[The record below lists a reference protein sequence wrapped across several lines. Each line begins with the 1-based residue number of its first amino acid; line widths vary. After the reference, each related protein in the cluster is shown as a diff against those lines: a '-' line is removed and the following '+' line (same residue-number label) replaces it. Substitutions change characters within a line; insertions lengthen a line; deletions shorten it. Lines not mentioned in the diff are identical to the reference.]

1 MEKNNAKPDPKPRSG
16 SLRTR
21 SSSAASPGSKAP
33 GERAYQ
39 RVLKRLE
46 AAEARLQQT
55 ERRYRSLIESI
66 PDIIYTM
73 ELDGSLSFISPRWKT
88 ILGHDESEVLG
99 RYFIDFAPP
108 EEHPLLIQVFKEA
121 RNFKK
126 NVENVHWQYFHKEGQ
141 RRYFLGSAAP
151 MLGAEGQVTGIIGIA
166 RDVTDHKLVEERLL
180 QAQKMES
187 IGNLAGGIAH
197 DFNNLLGGILGYA
210 TFLKRKLTSKHAH
223 YPAAVS
229 IEKSAQRAAELTRQ
243 LLGFARPAKSDIR
256 PIDCNAVIRE
266 LILLLRRT
274 IDRRIIVEVDLE
286 AHLPS
291 IEGDEAAIHQSLMN
305 ICLNARDAMPQGGCL
320 RITTRKKM
328 EIPNQAARQRGL
340 KGGPYIQITVS
351 DTGTGIGSD
360 VRGQIFDPFF
370 TTKDPGRGTGLGLA
384 IVYGIIRNHG
394 GYIDVQSQVGEGTV
408 FTLLLP
414 ALPAARLKKVVQPA
428 PVEERRGE
436 ETVLLVD
443 DEEIIRD
450 LGADV
455 LQDRGYRVLRAG
467 DGREAVKIYKQRS
480 REIDL
485 VILDV
490 VMPGIGG
497 KETFQQL
504 KALNPQVKV
513 LLSSGYSAKGEVG
526 EILNQGAAG
535 FVQKPYREEELA
547 ASVRELLDSV

>member
-1 MEKNNAKPDPKPRSG
+1 MPEKKTPRIQKKKVPA
-16 SLRTR
+16 R
-21 SSSAASPGSKAP
+21 SARGPALPSPPREAGYRKI
-33 GERAYQ
+33 
-39 RVLKRLE
+39 LKQLE
-46 AAEARLQQT
+46 SAEARLQLT
-55 ERRYRSLIESI
+55 EQRYRSLIESI

-73 ELDGSLSFISPRWKT
+73 ELDGSLSYISPRWKT
-88 ILGHDESEVLG
+88 ILGHDEDEVLG
-99 RYFIDFAPP
+99 RYFVHFAPP
-108 EEHPLLIQVFKEA
+108 EEHAFLVQVFKEA
-121 RNFKK
+121 RNYKK
-126 NVENVHWQYFHKEGQ
+126 NVENVHWQYFRKDGQ

-151 MLGAEGQVTGIIGIA
+151 MLNAEGQVNGIIGIA
-166 RDVTDHKLVEERLL
+166 RDVTEHKLLEEQLL
-180 QAQKMES
+180 QVQKMES

-210 TFLKRKLTSKHAH
+210 TFIKRKLTSKHAL
-223 YPAAVS
+223 YPSAAS

-243 LLGFARPAKSDIR
+243 LLGFARPGKSEIR

-266 LILLLRRT
+266 LILLLKRT
-274 IDRRIIVEVDLE
+274 IDRRIIVEADLE
-286 AHLPS
+286 THLPGM
-291 IEGDEAAIHQSLMN
+291 EGDEAAIHQSLMN
-305 ICLNARDAMPQGGCL
+305 ICLNARDAMPKGGRL

-328 EIPNQAARQRGL
+328 VIPDQAARQHGL

-351 DTGTGIGSD
+351 DTGTGIRNE

-384 IVYGIIRNHG
+384 IVYGIIQNHG

-414 ALPAARLKKVVQPA
+414 AIPAARSRKVA
-428 PVEERRGE
+428 KPVPFEEALGE

-450 LGADV
+450 LGADI
-455 LQDRGYRVLRAG
+455 LEDRGYRVLLAA
-467 DGREAVKIYKQRS
+467 DGREAIKIYKS
-480 REIDL
+480 RGEEISL

-497 KETFQQL
+497 KETFEKL
-504 KALNPQVKV
+504 KALNPQIKV

-526 EILNQGAAG
+526 EILKGGASG
-535 FVQKPYREEELA
+535 FVQKPYGEEELA
-547 ASVRELLDSV
+547 SRVRELLNK